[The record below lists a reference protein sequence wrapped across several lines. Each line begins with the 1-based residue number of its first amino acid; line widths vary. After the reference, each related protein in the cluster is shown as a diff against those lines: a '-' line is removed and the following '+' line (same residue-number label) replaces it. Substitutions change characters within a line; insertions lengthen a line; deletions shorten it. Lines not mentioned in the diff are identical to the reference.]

1 MKLRNI
7 QVVFNEMAK
16 YCDIEFKN
24 DRRKEVISQK
34 NSAIEKAF
42 EAIGMQAEGYA
53 KILCPVDTGHLRDS
67 ISHEYVKSEDAE
79 YIGTNVEYAPYV
91 ELGTSRQKAQPFLKP
106 SASEHVD
113 EYKKIFKTV
122 LHENIK

>member
-1 MKLRNI
+1 
-7 QVVFNEMAK
+7 MAK
-16 YCDIEFKN
+16 IRVKRMTKYCEIEFKN
-24 DRRKEVISQK
+24 DRRKEIVNQK
-34 NSAIEKAF
+34 NNAIERAF

-53 KILCPVDTGHLRDS
+53 KTLCPVDTGNLRNS
-67 ISHEYVKSEDAE
+67 ISHEYVESEDAE
-79 YIGTNVEYAPYV
+79 YIGTNVEYAPFV

-122 LHENIK
+122 LHDNIK